1 MNVGLI
7 KTKIEKRI
15 KRCVIEVVWRE
26 RKTSFGNSDSG
37 RKYYI
42 VRRAS
47 KVQGLFSY
55 VFTNLVRIENA
66 VQRGYIPVV
75 DMKNYRNSFQEEN
88 QFGKINA
95 WELFFEQ
102 PLNVSL
108 DDIASEKNI
117 TLGHGGTPE
126 FIPNTTEEF
135 LNNPK
140 EFLYWSS
147 AMKKYV
153 RPNRKMQDYIIN
165 RKKKLFPENCRVV
178 GVLGRG
184 TDYTATKPYMHPIQP
199 EVSDLIAKT
208 REVMKEHSCT
218 HVFLATED
226 EGVYREFKNAFGE
239 QLIVNQDVRYE
250 NTGKKLITEM
260 STERK
265 NDKYLTGRDYLT
277 SVFILSQCNC
287 LVAGK
292 TSGSLAA
299 LLLSEGYEY
308 SYLFNLGFYGMK
320 DNEQWNIRG

>member
-1 MNVGLI
+1 MSLNLI

-15 KRCVIEVVWRE
+15 KRCVIDVVWRE
-26 RKTSFGNSDSG
+26 RKTSFGNRDSG
-37 RKYYI
+37 KKYYI

-66 VQRGYIPVV
+66 IQQGYIPVV
-75 DMKNYRNSFQEEN
+75 DMQNYRNSFQEKD
-88 QFGKINA
+88 QFKKINS

-102 PLNVSL
+102 PMNISL
-108 DDIASEKNI
+108 KDISNDKNI
-117 TLGHGGTPE
+117 ILGNGGTPE

-135 LNNPK
+135 LNDTK
-140 EFLYWSS
+140 SFSYWSS
-147 AMKKYV
+147 VMKTYV
-153 RPNRKMQDYIIN
+153 RPNSKMKSYILD
-165 RKKKLFPENCRVV
+165 RKKKLFPDSCRVV

-208 REVMKEHSCT
+208 REVMEKYCCT
-218 HVFLATED
+218 HIFLATED
-226 EGVYREFKNAFGE
+226 DGVYRAFKNAFGDS
-239 QLIVNQDVRYE
+239 LVINQDVRYE
-250 NTGKKLITEM
+250 NTGRKLITEM
-260 STERK
+260 HTERE
-265 NDKYLTGRDYLT
+265 NDKFLTGRDYLT
-277 SVFILSQCNC
+277 SVFILAQCNC

-299 LLLSEGYEY
+299 LLLSDGYEY
-308 SYLFNLGFYGMK
+308 TYLFNLGFYGMK